1 MTAKKMIRAVACS
14 ALLLLLG
21 GCGTNS
27 QTDKTK
33 TTASSEEQVDLNSLE
48 LPQLNNEVADN
59 EYLVEMETTKGNIKL
74 KLFPEQAPK
83 AVENFVTHAK
93 DGYYN
98 DVIFHR
104 VIQDFMIQSGD
115 PEGTGMGG
123 ESIWGTEF
131 APEISK
137 QLYHLNG
144 ALAMARTQGDI
155 TDKTQGSQFYIVSNE
170 TDQSDG
176 LLFEDYPEKIIE
188 AYKNGG
194 VPALDS
200 DYSVFGQTIEGM
212 DVVKAIAAVETENEK
227 PKEDIVIKKITILQE
242 PK

>member
-1 MTAKKMIRAVACS
+1 MIRAVACS

-194 VPALDS
+194 VPALDPN
-200 DYSVFGQTIEGM
+200 YSVFGQTIEGM